1 MLSALRIES
10 FAIIDSLEI
19 RFGEGLNVLTGETGA
34 GKSIL
39 FDALS
44 LLLGGRADPG
54 MIRAGAD
61 EAVVE
66 GLFVGAEYVERAR
79 ALGLPA
85 EGAELLV
92 RRVISRRG
100 RGRVHV
106 NGSLATVGMLSELLG
121 GTVDLSGQH
130 QHLSLLRRECHGEL
144 LDRFGGLAD
153 EVAAFG
159 EAWRSWVRLEAERK
173 RLLDEAGEREA
184 RRDYLAFV
192 LAELDAVDPKPGEDE
207 ALEGER
213 RRLAEVERLREA
225 AAFCEAVLD
234 ADDDSAADR
243 VARAARRLEEAA
255 ACDEQLAP
263 LARQLEAAL
272 EEIRDVA
279 RALARY
285 RSSLCADPER
295 LEQVEERLSAL
306 RRIARKH
313 GGSLEAAIERRESI
327 RRELEEVSGA
337 EDRLRE
343 VEEALEAASREVVRA
358 AEELSRARREAAAR
372 LEERLLPGLAALGL
386 EGAEIRIR
394 FEPPAGAPRFGDR
407 SIGPRGAEEVEFFLR
422 ANVGEEPRPLAK
434 TASGGE
440 LSRILL
446 AFKAA
451 LSSVDPVLC
460 YVFDEVDAGISGSTA
475 LAVGRMLQ
483 QAARERQ
490 VLCITHL
497 GQVAA
502 FADRHL
508 HVSKCIESGRTV
520 SRVHVLEDE
529 GERRRS
535 IARMMAGTEDGS
547 ALAAAGELLAH
558 GRRSLPRAHRA
569 RRHGTLRSAPQART
583 S

>member
-10 FAIIDSLEI
+10 FAIIDALEI

-44 LLLGGRADPG
+44 LLLGGRADPR

-66 GLFVGAEYVERAR
+66 GIFVGAEYAERAR

-85 EGAELLV
+85 EGPELLV
-92 RRVISRRG
+92 RRVVARG
-100 RGRVHV
+100 GKGRVYV

-130 QHLSLLRRECHGEL
+130 EHLSLLRRECHGDL
-144 LDRFGGLAD
+144 LDRFGGLG
-153 EVAAFG
+153 ERVGAFG
-159 EAWRSWVRLEAERK
+159 EAWRAWVRLETERRRLVEEEGEREAQRDYLTFVLAELEEIDPQPGEDEALEAERK
-173 RLLDEAGEREA
+173 RL
-184 RRDYLAFV
+184 
-192 LAELDAVDPKPGEDE
+192 AEG
-207 ALEGER
+207 
-213 RRLAEVERLREA
+213 ERLREA
-225 AAFCEAVLD
+225 AAFCEAVLESEEE
-234 ADDDSAADR
+234 SAADR
-243 VARAARRLEEAA
+243 LARALRRLEEAA
-255 ACDEQLAP
+255 EWDERLSP

-272 EEIRDVA
+272 EEVRDVA
-279 RALARY
+279 RSVASHGA
-285 RSSLCADPER
+285 SLGSDPGR
-295 LEQVEERLSAL
+295 LEEVEDRLAAL

-327 RRELEEVSGA
+327 RRELDELSRT
-337 EDRLRE
+337 EDRLGE
-343 VEEALEAASREVVRA
+343 VEEALEAAGLEVIRT
-358 AEELSRARREAAAR
+358 AEALSRARREAAAR
-372 LEERLLPGLAALGL
+372 FAETLLPGFAALGL
-386 EGAEIRIR
+386 EGAELEVR
-394 FEPPAGAPRFGDR
+394 FEKPTGAARIGDR
-407 SIGPRGAEEVEFFLR
+407 AIGPRGAEEVEFHLR
-422 ANVGEEPRPLAK
+422 SNVGEEFQPLARI
-434 TASGGE
+434 ASGGE

-460 YVFDEVDAGISGSTA
+460 YVFDEVDAGIGGATA

-483 QAARERQ
+483 EAAKERQ

-508 HVSKCIESGRTV
+508 HVKKCVEGGRTV
-520 SRVHVLEDE
+520 SRVEALERE
-529 GERRRS
+529 AERRRS
-535 IARMMAGTEDGS
+535 IARMMAGTEDRT

-558 GRRSLPRAHRA
+558 SRRPPPKVHRSHRRSRGGGAPRA
-569 RRHGTLRSAPQART
+569 TMS
-583 S
+583 